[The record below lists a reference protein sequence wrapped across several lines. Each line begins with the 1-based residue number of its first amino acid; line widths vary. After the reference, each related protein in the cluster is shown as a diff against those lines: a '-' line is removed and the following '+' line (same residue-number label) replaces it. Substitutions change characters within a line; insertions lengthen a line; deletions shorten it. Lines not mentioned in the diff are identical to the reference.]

1 MDQTDW
7 HILALLEENA
17 RLSLKELS
25 SKVNLSTPAV
35 KERILKLEEQGII
48 EGYTTKINYPKLGKE
63 IEVFILMETINC
75 QAFREFCWSHPDVIE
90 CHRIAGKYS
99 YLVKFATESMAT
111 LETFIDQTLKYGH
124 PSTQIVFSS
133 HYNQKTFKAP

>member
-7 HILALLEENA
+7 KILDLLAENA
-17 RLSLKELS
+17 RMPIKELS
-25 SKVNLSTPAV
+25 KRVALSNPSV

-48 EGYTTKINYPKLGKE
+48 EGYTTKINYQKLGKK
-63 IEVFILMETINC
+63 IDVFILMETINC

-99 YLVKFATESMAT
+99 YLVKFATDSMAS
-111 LETFIDQTLKYGH
+111 LEDFIDQTLKYGH

-133 HYNQKTFKAP
+133 HYNEKMFKAP

>member
-7 HILALLEENA
+7 QILTLLKENA
-17 RLSLKELS
+17 RISIKELS
-25 SKVNLSTPAV
+25 KQVALSSPAV
-35 KERILKLEEQGII
+35 KERILKLEERGII
-48 EGYTTKINYPKLGKE
+48 EGYTTKINYQKLGKK

-75 QAFREFCWSHPDVIE
+75 QAFREFCWGHPEVIE

-111 LETFIDQTLKYGH
+111 LEAFIDQTLKYGN
-124 PSTQIVFSS
+124 PTTQIVFSS
-133 HYNQKTFKAP
+133 HYN